1 MLKFLLTGYCCL
13 FVLLSYSQEEELT
26 NVIDTLGP
34 TDKYDSIQIAEEFD
48 AVVRD
53 NAKIFLS
60 WKVVL
65 GQADFFTI
73 ERSCN
78 GKEFETMA
86 VLKQVSRQLKMD
98 WVDEQPAKGKNLY
111 RIRCSYNDGQSRYS
125 KSIMA
130 YIGGNVSFRFYPNP
144 ADNVLIIRSEQ
155 AIDVSIIDG
164 NGRTRITQNL
174 LSGLQLLNISILEKG
189 VYIIRIY
196 NRQSNTLLQEKLV
209 KN

>member
-1 MLKFLLTGYCCL
+1 MGL
-13 FVLLSYSQEEELT
+13 
-26 NVIDTLGP
+26 
-34 TDKYDSIQIAEEFD
+34 TDKYDSSKIAEEFD

-60 WKVVL
+60 WKVII
-65 GQADFFTI
+65 GQVDFFTI

-78 GKEFETMA
+78 GKDFETMA
-86 VLKQVSRQLKMD
+86 VLKQGSKQLTMD
-98 WVDEQPAKGKNLY
+98 WVDEQPAKGRNQY
-111 RIRCSYNDGQSRYS
+111 RIRCSYSDGQSRYS

-130 YIGGNVSFRFYPNP
+130 YVGGNVSFRFYPNP

-155 AIDVSIIDG
+155 AIDVTIIDG
-164 NGRTRITQNL
+164 NGRTRISQNL
-174 LSGLQLLNISILEKG
+174 LSGLQLLNISTLEKG
-189 VYIIRIY
+189 AYVIRIY

>member
-1 MLKFLLTGYCCL
+1 MLKYLLTGFCSL
-13 FVLLSYSQEEELT
+13 FVLLSYSQEEET
-26 NVIDTLGP
+26 ANVVDTLVL
-34 TDKYDSIQIAEEFD
+34 TDKYDSNQIAEEFD
-48 AVVRD
+48 AIVRD

-65 GQADFFTI
+65 GQVDFFTI

-78 GKEFETMA
+78 GKDFETMA
-86 VLKQVSRQLKMD
+86 VLKQTSKQLKMD
-98 WVDEQPAKGKNLY
+98 WVDEQPARGKNQY
-111 RIRCSYNDGQSRYS
+111 RIRCSYSDGQSRYS

-130 YIGGNVSFRFYPNP
+130 YVGGNVSFRFYPNP

-155 AIDVSIIDG
+155 AIDVTIIDG
-164 NGRTRITQNL
+164 NGRTRLTQSL
-174 LSGLQLLNISILEKG
+174 LSGLQLLNISSLEKG

>member
-1 MLKFLLTGYCCL
+1 
-13 FVLLSYSQEEELT
+13 VQLSFSQEEET
-26 NVIDTLGP
+26 ANVIDTLGQS
-34 TDKYDSIQIAEEFD
+34 DKYDSNQIAEDFD

-53 NAKIFLS
+53 NAKILLS

-65 GQADFFTI
+65 GQVDFFTI

-78 GKEFETMA
+78 GKDFETMA
-86 VLKQVSRQLKMD
+86 VLKQTSRQMKMD
-98 WVDEQPAKGKNLY
+98 WIDEQPARGRNVY
-111 RIRCSYNDGQSRYS
+111 RIRCSYSDGQSGYS

-130 YIGGNVSFRFYPNP
+130 YVGGNVSFRFYPNP
-144 ADNVLIIRSEQ
+144 ADNILIIRSEQ
-155 AIDVSIIDG
+155 AIDVTIIDG

-174 LSGLQLLNISILEKG
+174 LSGLQLLNISTLEKG
-189 VYIIRIY
+189 VYVIRVY

>member
-1 MLKFLLTGYCCL
+1 MLKFLLTGCCCL
-13 FVLLSYSQEEELT
+13 FVLLSFSQEEELT
-26 NVIDTLGP
+26 NAIDTLVI
-34 TDKYDSIQIAEEFD
+34 TDKYDSNKIAEELD
-48 AVVRD
+48 AVVHD
-53 NAKIFLS
+53 NAKVFLS
-60 WKVVL
+60 WKVEL
-65 GQADFFTI
+65 GQVDFFAI

-78 GKEFETMA
+78 GKDFETMA
-86 VLKQVSRQLKMD
+86 VLKQTSRQLKMD
-98 WVDEQPAKGKNLY
+98 WIDEQPARGKNLY
-111 RIRCSYNDGQSRYS
+111 RIRCSYSDGQSRYS

-144 ADNVLIIRSEQ
+144 ADNILIIRSEQ
-155 AIDVSIIDG
+155 AIDVTIIDG

-174 LSGLQLLNISILEKG
+174 LSGLQLLNISSLEKG

>member
-1 MLKFLLTGYCCL
+1 MLKYLLTGCCCL
-13 FVLLSYSQEEELT
+13 FVLLSFSQEEEVA
-26 NVIDTLGP
+26 NVIDTSGQS
-34 TDKYDSIQIAEEFD
+34 DKYDSNQIAEDFD

-53 NAKIFLS
+53 NARTFLS

-65 GQADFFTI
+65 GQVEFFTI

-78 GKEFETMA
+78 GKDFETMA
-86 VLKQVSRQLKMD
+86 VLKQTSRQLKMD
-98 WVDEQPAKGKNLY
+98 WVDEQPARGRNVY
-111 RIRCSYNDGQSRYS
+111 RIRCSYSDGQSRYS

-130 YIGGNVSFRFYPNP
+130 YVGGNVSFRFYPNP
-144 ADNVLIIRSEQ
+144 ADNILIIRSEQ
-155 AIDVSIIDG
+155 AIDVTIIDG

-174 LSGLQLLNISILEKG
+174 LSGLQLLNISTLEKG
-189 VYIIRIY
+189 VYVIRIY